1 MDHVKFVENELDLNE
16 HLNEMEWT
24 INKFEVIWSV

>member
-1 MDHVKFVENELDLNE
+1 MDHVKFVEDLND